1 MNTHLCS
8 RACDAHDDLMWL
20 QLHGLQCLV
29 TVSVA
34 VIAVV
39 GGCAAAVAAAVAAAA
54 AVVAAVVAAVAH
66 TVLFTTTRNV
76 HDVVGPCVVVLVK
89 LTVCV
94 ARNLLLVLWLFMM
107 WLQLPNL

>member
-1 MNTHLCS
+1 MPM
-8 RACDAHDDLMWL
+8 MWL

-29 TVSVA
+29 TVTAA

-39 GGCAAAVAAAVAAAA
+39 GGCAAAVVV
-54 AVVAAVVAAVAH
+54 VVAAAVAH
-66 TVLFTTTRNV
+66 TFLFTQTRNV

-94 ARNLLLVLWLFMM
+94 ARNLLLVLW
-107 WLQLPNL
+107 QDQ